1 MNNKKIV
8 INKLIDIFNSLGI
21 YITNNDFIE
30 KIIVDSLQF
39 IILILEIEK
48 EFNLTF
54 SYNTINVDNLIT
66 FEDYFL
72 LVKSSLK

>member
-21 YITNNDFIE
+21 YITNNDFNE

-39 IILILEIEK
+39 INLILEIEK